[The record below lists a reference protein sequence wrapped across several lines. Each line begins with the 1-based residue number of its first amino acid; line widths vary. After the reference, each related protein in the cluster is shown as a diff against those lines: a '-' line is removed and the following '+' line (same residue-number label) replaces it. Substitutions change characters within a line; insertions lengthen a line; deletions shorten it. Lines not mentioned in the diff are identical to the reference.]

1 MQYFLG
7 ALVFAMVLVLIRRN
21 IPIRRIPCVEIDS
34 ISNTNEKIILDIRS
48 YNTADAHNF
57 NIPYPY
63 LNRYYHEIPFTKLY
77 LISSNRAERNLA
89 LRLLTAKGHQ
99 VAGYIYS
106 KCPCKKEEKEV

>member
-1 MQYFLG
+1 M
-7 ALVFAMVLVLIRRN
+7 
-21 IPIRRIPCVEIDS
+21 RRIPCVEIDS
-34 ISNTNEKIILDIRS
+34 ISNTNEKIILNIRS

-57 NIPYPY
+57 NRLYPY

-77 LISSNRAERNLA
+77 LISTNRAERNLA
-89 LRLLTAKGHQ
+89 LRLLTYQ